1 VNLFSDFTNKGK
13 FTVNSPQTRGSVPRE
28 TVDEIR
34 SRSDIVEVIS
44 ECGITLRPAGRDYKG
59 LCPFHDEK
67 TPSFTVSPQKQ
78 MFYCFGCQTGGN
90 VISFVQKHEGKN
102 FMETL
107 EWLAGRLNIDLPNQD
122 VRESA
127 HRKRFTSLEDLNRFA
142 VEYYH
147 KQLLIDGAS
156 ASAMQYLKHRGV
168 QPKTLRSFQLGYAKS
183 GHRELIKVATDE
195 GFTIQQ
201 LVDAGLIKDEER
213 GPQDRFWNR
222 VLFPISNERGVPVG
236 FGGRSISE
244 EHQPKY
250 LNSPA
255 TVLYD
260 KSNILYNLDKA
271 RQSIYKKQHVL
282 LVEGYMDVLM
292 LFQSGIE
299 NVVASSGTS
308 LSENHVNLLKRFAPE
323 VIIVYDGDASGFQ
336 AAQRGL
342 HRLLAKGLR
351 VRIALLPT
359 GEDPDSFTRQ
369 HGAAAFT
376 ELTDKAINLIEFQIQ
391 AAIQRQDIHRIDMKT
406 QVVKDVVET
415 LLNLE
420 NRVERSEYVKYASR
434 ELHVGESMLWQE
446 LRDAGFKEAPISNQR
461 RRAKANNQRLTPRA
475 QIERQLI
482 EALIQ
487 SPALI
492 SDVKSQFDYQS
503 FTEPHFV
510 RIAQLL
516 WGACTDEEHVDIQ
529 TLMNECPD
537 EKLSAFISSAVLQKT
552 PPPNL
557 RARVEGCLK
566 KLQHFLLRDLE
577 QRVRS
582 HALAEG
588 ADEREILEEL
598 VKLSN
603 QRRAWHNRDTVNTR
617 DENPNEGG
625 S

>member
-1 VNLFSDFTNKGK
+1 MNNSQTKGA
-13 FTVNSPQTRGSVPRE
+13 VPRE
-28 TVDEIR
+28 TIDEIR

-44 ECGITLRPAGRDYKG
+44 ECGVVLRPAGRDYKG

-107 EWLAGRLNIDLPNQD
+107 EWLADRLNIDLPNRD
-122 VRESA
+122 SRGSA
-127 HRKRFTSLEDLNRFA
+127 NRKRFTTLEDLNQFA

-147 KQLLIDGAS
+147 NQLLIDRAGAP
-156 ASAMQYLKHRGV
+156 ALRYLKHRGV
-168 QPKTLRSFQLGYAKS
+168 QLKTLRSFQLGYAKS
-183 GHRELIKVATDE
+183 GRRELIKAATDK

-201 LVDAGLIKDEER
+201 LIDTGLIRDEDR

-222 VLFPISNERGVPVG
+222 VLFPIYNERGIPVG
-236 FGGRSISE
+236 FGGRSLSE

-260 KSNILYNLDKA
+260 KSNILYNLNKA

-299 NVVASSGTS
+299 NVVASSGTA
-308 LSENHVNLLKRFAPE
+308 LSENHANLLKRFAPE

-342 HRLLAKGLR
+342 HRLLAAGLR
-351 VRIALLPT
+351 VRIALLPM

-369 HGAAAFT
+369 HGATAFT

-391 AAIQRQDIHRIDMKT
+391 AAIQRQDIHRVDVKT
-406 QVVKDVVET
+406 QVVKEVVET
-415 LLNLE
+415 LLNLQ
-420 NRVERSEYVKYASR
+420 NRVERSEYIKYAAR
-434 ELHVGESMLWQE
+434 ELHVEESVLWQE
-446 LRDAGFKEAPISNQR
+446 LRDMGFREPLPSNQQR
-461 RRAKANNQRLTPRA
+461 RTKTNNQRLTPRV

-487 SPALI
+487 SPASI
-492 SDVKSQFDYQS
+492 AYVKSQFDYQS
-503 FTEPHFV
+503 FTEPHFM
-510 RIAQLL
+510 RTARLL
-516 WGACTDEEHVDIQ
+516 WDACTDDENVDIQ
-529 TLMNECPD
+529 TLINECPD
-537 EKLSAFISSAVLQKT
+537 EKLSAFISSVILRRT

-557 RARVEGCLK
+557 LQARVDGCLK
-566 KLQHFLLRDLE
+566 KLRHFLLRDLE

-582 HALAEG
+582 HALAQG
-588 ADEREILEEL
+588 ADERETLEEL

-603 QRRAWHNRDTVNTR
+603 QRRALRNRDAAGTHE
-617 DENPNEGG
+617 ENLNEGG
-625 S
+625 N

>member
-1 VNLFSDFTNKGK
+1 MNN
-13 FTVNSPQTRGSVPRE
+13 PQTRGHVPPD

-44 ECGITLRPAGRDYKG
+44 ECGVVLRPAGRDYKG

-102 FMETL
+102 FIETL

-122 VRESA
+122 VRGSA
-127 HRKRFTSLEDLNRFA
+127 NRKRFTSLEDLNRFA

-147 KQLLIDGAS
+147 NQLLIDRAS

-168 QPKTLRSFQLGYAKS
+168 QLKTLRSFQLGYAKP
-183 GHRELIKVATDE
+183 GRRELIKVATDK

-201 LVDAGLIKDEER
+201 LIDAGLIKDEDR

-222 VLFPISNERGVPVG
+222 VLFPIYNERGVPVG
-236 FGGRSISE
+236 FGGRSLSA

-292 LFQSGIE
+292 LFQYGIE
-299 NVVASSGTS
+299 NVVASSGTA
-308 LSENHVNLLKRFAPE
+308 LSENHANLLKRFAPE
-323 VIIVYDGDASGFQ
+323 VVIVYDGDASGFQ

-342 HRLLAKGLR
+342 HRLLVEGLR
-351 VRIALLPT
+351 VRIALLPAE
-359 GEDPDSFTRQ
+359 EDPDSFTRQ

-391 AAIQRQDIHRIDMKT
+391 AAIQRQDIHRIDVKT
-406 QVVKDVVET
+406 QVVKEVVET
-415 LLNLE
+415 LLNLK
-420 NRVERSEYVKYASR
+420 NRVERNEYIKYAAR
-434 ELHVGESMLWQE
+434 ELHVEEPVLWQE
-446 LRDAGFKEAPISNQR
+446 LRDAGFKETRVSNQQTR
-461 RRAKANNQRLTPRA
+461 IKTNHQKLTPRA

-487 SPALI
+487 SPTLI
-492 SDVKSQFDYQS
+492 SNVKSQFHYQD

-516 WGACTDEEHVDIQ
+516 WDACTDDKHVDIQ
-529 TLMNECPD
+529 TLINECPD
-537 EKLSAFISSAVLQKT
+537 EKLSAFISGVMLQRT
-552 PPPNL
+552 LPPHL
-557 RARVEGCLK
+557 LQARVDGCLK
-566 KLQHFLLRDLE
+566 KLRHFLLQDLE
-577 QRVRS
+577 QRYRS

-588 ADEREILEEL
+588 VDKLEVLAES
-598 VKLSN
+598 VKFKN
-603 QRRAWHNRDTVNTR
+603 ERRALRNRDTVETH
-617 DENPNEGG
+617 EEKPK
-625 S
+625 